1 MDSFSTLPSLV
12 EQLPRTKAKI
22 WQTNAILPHELNASL
37 RYPPVYLGRN
47 FWEQVEEQLS
57 FCEIRE
63 IPWKNLVVVKEAMAQ
78 AEELAAEI
86 TRKLEKQKKEK
97 KTEGGKGK
105 TAFDCYSIF
114 RKQQ

>member
-1 MDSFSTLPSLV
+1 
-12 EQLPRTKAKI
+12 
-22 WQTNAILPHELNASL
+22 
-37 RYPPVYLGRN
+37 
-47 FWEQVEEQLS
+47 
-57 FCEIRE
+57 
-63 IPWKNLVVVKEAMAQ
+63 MAQ

-105 TAFDCYSIF
+105 TAFDCYGIF